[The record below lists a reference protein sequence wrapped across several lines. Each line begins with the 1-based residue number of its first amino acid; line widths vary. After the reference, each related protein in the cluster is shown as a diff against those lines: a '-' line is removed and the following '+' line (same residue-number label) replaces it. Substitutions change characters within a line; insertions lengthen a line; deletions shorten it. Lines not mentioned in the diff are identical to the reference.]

1 MLSRLAL
8 RNAQTLPLAI
18 RGIQAVTMSN
28 GPRPVRLVDP
38 PPVRFGFIPDEWF
51 TFFYSKT
58 GVTGPYMFAT
68 SVGTYLLSKEIYVLE
83 HEFYNALS
91 FVIIWIILVKK
102 LGPPLSKYLEK
113 EQNAEIESWEES
125 RKKQIDSAEENIK
138 NIKDAIWRAE
148 GQSLLMEAKRENVK
162 IQLEAVYRERL
173 AQIYNEVKNRLDY
186 NAQIQIIER
195 RIAQKHMVQ
204 WIIKNVLKA
213 ITPEQEKA
221 TLQQCIKDLQALA
234 SKA

>member
-8 RNAQTLPLAI
+8 RNAQILPVAI
-18 RGIQAVTMSN
+18 RGVQAVAMSN
-28 GPRPVRLVDP
+28 GPRPTRLVDP

-68 SVGTYLLSKEIYVLE
+68 SVATYLISKEIYVLE
-83 HEFYNALS
+83 HEFYNAIS

-113 EQNAEIESWEES
+113 EQNAEIEEWEDN
-125 RKKQIDSAEENIK
+125 RKQQIDFANEQIK
-138 NIKDAIWRAE
+138 NINEAVWRAE
-148 GQSLLMEAKRENVK
+148 GQSLFIEAKKENIKV
-162 IQLEAVYRERL
+162 QLEAVYRERL
-173 AQIYNEVKNRLDY
+173 AQVYNDVKNRLDY

-204 WIIKNVLKA
+204 WIINNVLKA

-221 TLQQCIKDLQALA
+221 TLQQCIKDLEALA